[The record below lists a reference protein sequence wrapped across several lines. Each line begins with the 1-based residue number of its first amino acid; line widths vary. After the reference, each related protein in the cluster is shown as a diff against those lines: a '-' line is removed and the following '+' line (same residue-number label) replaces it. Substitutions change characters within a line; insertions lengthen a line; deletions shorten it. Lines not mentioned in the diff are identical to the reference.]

1 MRERL
6 REIIRQTCV
15 ELGVHIVRGV
25 LARDHVHMS
34 WRALPGSRHSG
45 ARSRWTPRSSMSA
58 RRITPSIL
66 ISADFLIEAELP
78 ASWLMQISGTDRW
91 LC

>member
-1 MRERL
+1 
-6 REIIRQTCV
+6 
-15 ELGVHIVRGV
+15 
-25 LARDHVHMS
+25 
-34 WRALPGSRHSG
+34 
-45 ARSRWTPRSSMSA
+45 MSA